1 MCKIALIV
9 VTLLCV
15 CYMSLIEHL
24 CELVLSNSNS
34 KMMCI
39 DKKKCYSEAVDN
51 SNINWHKL

>member
-39 DKKKCYSEAVDN
+39 DKKNV
-51 SNINWHKL
+51 IQKL